1 MKNLEKIDSNFLPYI
16 ITTIVI
22 AVVSFIFLMFT
33 QIYFIDQGEKAVVI
47 NFGKISNTW
56 SAGFHV
62 KVPFVQSVKRYS
74 VRVQKTVFGAVP
86 GGNKQ
91 VLSAYSN
98 DQQIIESYAIA
109 VTWNYDPNRI
119 EDVYKFFGT
128 SDDNSVFQTVVS
140 PTIQQ
145 SSKTLLG
152 QFTAQ
157 TIVQDRA
164 KLDQALDIRIKDL
177 LKQYPINI
185 ISVQMVDINFSK
197 TYENV
202 IEQTAQKKQEIEK
215 ARNELKRIEI
225 ETQQQVAKAEAEN
238 KATKLKADA
247 EAYQISV
254 RAKAESDAIKLK
266 AEALKANKDLV
277 DLKIAEK
284 WNGTVP
290 QTVVISGDKSGNQI
304 FPLLNIGNATA
315 K

>member
-1 MKNLEKIDSNFLPYI
+1 MENIKIALRFLG
-16 ITTIVI
+16 
-22 AVVSFIFLMFT
+22 VVVFFIFGLIFANVY
-33 QIYFIDQGEKAVVI
+33 IIDQGEKAVVT
-47 NFGKISNTW
+47 NFGEISKTW

-62 KVPFVQSVKRYS
+62 KIPFVQSVKRYS
-74 VRVQKTVFGAVP
+74 VRVQKTVFGDEDR
-86 GGNKQ
+86 

-98 DQQIIESYAIA
+98 DQQIIENYSIAI
-109 VTWNYDPNRI
+109 TWNYDPTRI
-119 EDVYKFFGT
+119 EDVYKYFGT
-128 SDDNSVFQTVVS
+128 SDDESVFQTVVS

-145 SSKTLLG
+145 TSKTIFG

-164 KLDQALDIRIKDL
+164 KLDNALEHRIKEQL
-177 LKQYPINI
+177 SKYPIQI
-185 ISVQMVDINFSK
+185 ISVQIIDINFSK

-215 ARNELKRIEI
+215 SKNELKRIEI

-238 KATKLKADA
+238 RAIKLKADA
-247 EAYQISV
+247 EAYQISIK
-254 RAKAESDAIKLK
+254 AKAESDAIKLK

-290 QTVVISGDKSGNQI
+290 QTVVVNDGKSVL
-304 FPLLNIGNATA
+304 PLLNIE

>member
-1 MKNLEKIDSNFLPYI
+1 MENIKIALRFLG
-16 ITTIVI
+16 
-22 AVVSFIFLMFT
+22 VVVFFIFGLIFANVY
-33 QIYFIDQGEKAVVI
+33 IIDQGEKAVVT
-47 NFGKISNTW
+47 NFGEISKTW

-62 KVPFVQSVKRYS
+62 KIPFVQSVKRYS
-74 VRVQKTVFGAVP
+74 VRVQKTVFGDEDR
-86 GGNKQ
+86 

-98 DQQIIESYAIA
+98 DQQIIENYSIAI
-109 VTWNYDPNRI
+109 TWNYDPTRI
-119 EDVYKFFGT
+119 EDVYKYFGT
-128 SDDNSVFQTVVS
+128 SDDESVFQTVVS

-145 SSKTLLG
+145 TSKTIFG

-164 KLDQALDIRIKDL
+164 KLDNALEHRIKEQL
-177 LKQYPINI
+177 SKYPIQI
-185 ISVQMVDINFSK
+185 ISVQIIDINFSK

-215 ARNELKRIEI
+215 SKNELKRIEI

-238 KATKLKADA
+238 RAIKLKADA
-247 EAYQISV
+247 EAYQISIK
-254 RAKAESDAIKLK
+254 AKAESDAIKLK

-277 DLKIAEK
+277 DLKLAEK

-290 QTVVISGDKSGNQI
+290 QTVVVNDGKSVL
-304 FPLLNIGNATA
+304 PLLNIE

>member
-1 MKNLEKIDSNFLPYI
+1 MENIKIALRFLG
-16 ITTIVI
+16 
-22 AVVSFIFLMFT
+22 VVVFFIFGLIFANVY
-33 QIYFIDQGEKAVVI
+33 IIDQGEKAVVT
-47 NFGKISNTW
+47 NFGEISKTW

-62 KVPFVQSVKRYS
+62 KIPFVQSVKRYS
-74 VRVQKTVFGAVP
+74 VRVQKTVFGDEDR
-86 GGNKQ
+86 

-98 DQQIIESYAIA
+98 DQQIIENYSIAI
-109 VTWNYDPNRI
+109 TWNYDPTRI
-119 EDVYKFFGT
+119 EDVYKYFGT
-128 SDDNSVFQTVVS
+128 SDDESVFQTVVS

-145 SSKTLLG
+145 TSKTIFG

-164 KLDQALDIRIKDL
+164 KLDNALEHRIKEQL
-177 LKQYPINI
+177 SKYPIQI
-185 ISVQMVDINFSK
+185 ISVQIIDINFSK

-215 ARNELKRIEI
+215 SKNELKRIEI

-238 KATKLKADA
+238 KAIKLKADA
-247 EAYQISV
+247 EAYQISIK
-254 RAKAESDAIKLK
+254 AKAESDAIKLK

-277 DLKIAEK
+277 DLKLAEK

-290 QTVVISGDKSGNQI
+290 QTVVVNDGTSVL
-304 FPLLNIGNATA
+304 PLLNIE

>member
-1 MKNLEKIDSNFLPYI
+1 MKNNKIALGA
-16 ITTIVI
+16 TIF
-22 AVVSFIFLMFT
+22 FIFSLIFANVY
-33 QIYFIDQGEKAVVI
+33 IVDQGEKAVVT
-47 NFGKISNTW
+47 NFGEISKTW
-56 SAGFHV
+56 GAGFHV
-62 KVPFVQSVKRYS
+62 KIPFVQSVKRYS
-74 VRVQKTVFGAVP
+74 VRVQKTVFGD
-86 GGNKQ
+86 GDR

-98 DQQIIESYAIA
+98 DQQIIENYSIAI
-109 VTWNYDPNRI
+109 TWNYDPTRI
-119 EDVYKFFGT
+119 EDVYKYFGT
-128 SDDNSVFQTVVS
+128 SDDESIFQTVVS

-145 SSKTLLG
+145 TSKTIFG

-164 KLDQALDIRIKDL
+164 KLDNALEHRIKEQL
-177 LKQYPINI
+177 SKYPIQI
-185 ISVQMVDINFSK
+185 ISVQIIDINFSK

-215 ARNELKRIEI
+215 SRNELKRIEI

-238 KATKLKADA
+238 KAIKLKADA

-254 RAKAESDAIKLK
+254 KAKAESDAIKLK

-290 QTVVISGDKSGNQI
+290 QTVVVNDGKSVL
-304 FPLLNIGNATA
+304 PLLNIE

>member
-1 MKNLEKIDSNFLPYI
+1 MKNIKIALCFLG
-16 ITTIVI
+16 
-22 AVVSFIFLMFT
+22 AVVFFIFGLIFANVY
-33 QIYFIDQGEKAVVI
+33 IVDQGEKAVVT
-47 NFGKISNTW
+47 NFGEISKTW
-56 SAGFHV
+56 SAGFHI
-62 KVPFVQSVKRYS
+62 KIPFVQSVKRYS
-74 VRVQKTVFGAVP
+74 VRVQKTVFGDEDR
-86 GGNKQ
+86 

-98 DQQIIESYAIA
+98 DQQIIENYAIA
-109 VTWNYDPNRI
+109 ITWNYDPTRI
-119 EDVYKFFGT
+119 EDVYKYFGT
-128 SDDNSVFQTVVS
+128 SDDESVFQTVVS

-145 SSKTLLG
+145 TSKTIFG

-164 KLDQALDIRIKDL
+164 KLDNALEHRIKEQL
-177 LKQYPINI
+177 SKYPIQI
-185 ISVQMVDINFSK
+185 ISVQIIDINFSK

-215 ARNELKRIEI
+215 SRNELKRIEI

-238 KATKLKADA
+238 RAIKLKADA

-254 RAKAESDAIKLK
+254 KAKAESDAIKLK

-277 DLKIAEK
+277 DLKLAEK

-290 QTVVISGDKSGNQI
+290 QTVVVNDGKSVL
-304 FPLLNIGNATA
+304 PLLNIE

>member
-1 MKNLEKIDSNFLPYI
+1 MENIKIALRFLG
-16 ITTIVI
+16 
-22 AVVSFIFLMFT
+22 VVVFFIFGLIFANVY
-33 QIYFIDQGEKAVVI
+33 IVDQGEKAVVT
-47 NFGKISNTW
+47 NFGEISKTW

-62 KVPFVQSVKRYS
+62 KIPFVQSVKRYS
-74 VRVQKTVFGAVP
+74 VRVQKTVFGDEDR
-86 GGNKQ
+86 

-98 DQQIIESYAIA
+98 DQQIIENYSIAI
-109 VTWNYDPNRI
+109 TWNYDPTRI
-119 EDVYKFFGT
+119 EDVYKYFGT
-128 SDDNSVFQTVVS
+128 SDDESVFQTVVS

-145 SSKTLLG
+145 TSKTIFG

-164 KLDQALDIRIKDL
+164 KLDNALEHRIKEQL
-177 LKQYPINI
+177 SKYPIQI
-185 ISVQMVDINFSK
+185 ISVQIIDINFSK

-215 ARNELKRIEI
+215 SRNELKRIEI

-238 KATKLKADA
+238 KAIKLKADA

-254 RAKAESDAIKLK
+254 KAKAESDAIKLK

-277 DLKIAEK
+277 DLKLAEK

-290 QTVVISGDKSGNQI
+290 QTVVVNDGKSVL
-304 FPLLNIGNATA
+304 PLLNIE

>member
-1 MKNLEKIDSNFLPYI
+1 MKNIKIVLCFLG
-16 ITTIVI
+16 
-22 AVVSFIFLMFT
+22 AVVFFIFGLIFANVY
-33 QIYFIDQGEKAVVI
+33 IIDQGEKAVVT
-47 NFGKISNTW
+47 NFGEISKTW

-62 KVPFVQSVKRYS
+62 KIPFVQSVKRYS
-74 VRVQKTVFGAVP
+74 VRVQKTVFGDEDR
-86 GGNKQ
+86 

-98 DQQIIESYAIA
+98 DQQIIENYSIAI
-109 VTWNYDPNRI
+109 TWNYDPTRI
-119 EDVYKFFGT
+119 EDVYKYFGT
-128 SDDNSVFQTVVS
+128 SDDESVFQTVVS

-145 SSKTLLG
+145 TSKTIFG

-164 KLDQALDIRIKDL
+164 KLDNALEHRIKEQL
-177 LKQYPINI
+177 SKYPIQI
-185 ISVQMVDINFSK
+185 ISVQIIDINFSK

-215 ARNELKRIEI
+215 SKNELKRIEI
-225 ETQQQVAKAEAEN
+225 EAQQQVAKAEAEN
-238 KATKLKADA
+238 KAIKLKADA
-247 EAYQISV
+247 EAYQISIK
-254 RAKAESDAIKLK
+254 AKAESDAIKLK

-290 QTVVISGDKSGNQI
+290 QTVVVNDGKSVL
-304 FPLLNIGNATA
+304 PLLNIE

>member
-1 MKNLEKIDSNFLPYI
+1 MKNIKIALCFLG
-16 ITTIVI
+16 
-22 AVVSFIFLMFT
+22 AVVFFIFDLIFANVY
-33 QIYFIDQGEKAVVI
+33 IIDQGEKAVVT
-47 NFGKISNTW
+47 NFGEISKTW

-62 KVPFVQSVKRYS
+62 KIPFVQSVKRYS
-74 VRVQKTVFGAVP
+74 VRVQKTVFGD
-86 GGNKQ
+86 GDR

-98 DQQIIESYAIA
+98 DQQIIENYSIAI
-109 VTWNYDPNRI
+109 TWNYDPTRI
-119 EDVYKFFGT
+119 EDVYKYFGT
-128 SDDNSVFQTVVS
+128 SDDESVFQTVVS

-145 SSKTLLG
+145 TSKTIFG

-164 KLDQALDIRIKDL
+164 KLDNALEHRIKQQL
-177 LKQYPINI
+177 SKYPIQI
-185 ISVQMVDINFSK
+185 ISVQIIDINFSK

-215 ARNELKRIEI
+215 SRNELKRIEI

-238 KATKLKADA
+238 KAIKLKADA

-254 RAKAESDAIKLK
+254 KAKAESDAIKLK

-290 QTVVISGDKSGNQI
+290 QTVVVNDGKSVL
-304 FPLLNIGNATA
+304 PLLNIE

>member
-1 MKNLEKIDSNFLPYI
+1 MKNIKIALCFLG
-16 ITTIVI
+16 
-22 AVVSFIFLMFT
+22 AVVFFIFGLIFANVY
-33 QIYFIDQGEKAVVI
+33 IVDQGEKAVVT
-47 NFGKISNTW
+47 NFGEISKTW

-62 KVPFVQSVKRYS
+62 KIPFVQSVKRYS
-74 VRVQKTVFGAVP
+74 VRVQKTVFGDEDR
-86 GGNKQ
+86 

-98 DQQIIESYAIA
+98 DQQIIENYSIAI
-109 VTWNYDPNRI
+109 TWNYDPTRI
-119 EDVYKFFGT
+119 EDVYKYFGT
-128 SDDNSVFQTVVS
+128 SDDESVFQTVVS

-145 SSKTLLG
+145 TSKTIFG

-164 KLDQALDIRIKDL
+164 KLDNALEHRIKEQL
-177 LKQYPINI
+177 SKYPIQI
-185 ISVQMVDINFSK
+185 ISVQIIDINFSK

-215 ARNELKRIEI
+215 SRNELKRIEI

-238 KATKLKADA
+238 KAIKLKADA
-247 EAYQISV
+247 EAYQISIK
-254 RAKAESDAIKLK
+254 AKAESDAIKLK

-290 QTVVISGDKSGNQI
+290 QTVVVNDGKSVL
-304 FPLLNIGNATA
+304 PLLNIE